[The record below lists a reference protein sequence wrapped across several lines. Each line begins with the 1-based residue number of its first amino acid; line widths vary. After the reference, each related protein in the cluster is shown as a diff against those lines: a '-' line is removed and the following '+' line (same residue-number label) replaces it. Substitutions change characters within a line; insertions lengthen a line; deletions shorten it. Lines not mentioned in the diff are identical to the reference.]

1 MSTLW
6 VAGMRNFLPG
16 RWCRGSGLAGV
27 LLVGLAA
34 CPVGAAGQSARPNVE
49 EGNRLYWEGKYDEAH
64 RKYLEALLDDPE
76 SPLILFNDGSAL
88 YRDQDFGEAQQRFQE
103 ALEDGDPALRSAAW
117 YNLGNALYRQQRF
130 QESLEA
136 YKEALRANPSDG
148 DAKHNLERVLEQLQ
162 QQDQQKQQPQEGSG
176 ENQAPEPQANQRQED
191 REGNETQ
198 ERQPPTSGSETPP
211 QGESNPQERPEEA
224 EPSPGDEEQEASGEP
239 QPRPGEMTQEEAQRL
254 LSAIRED
261 PGEVNR
267 KRVVPAGK
275 RPRKD
280 W

>member
-1 MSTLW
+1 MSTMW
-6 VAGMRNFLPG
+6 VAGARISLAG

-27 LLVGLAA
+27 LFVGFAA

-49 EGNRLYWEGKYDEAH
+49 EGNRLYSEGRFDEAH
-64 RKYLEALLDDPE
+64 RKYLEALLDDPG

-88 YRDQDFGEAQQRFQE
+88 YRDQDFQEAQRRFQE

-117 YNLGNALYRQQRF
+117 YNLGNTLYRQQQL

-136 YKEALRANPSDG
+136 YKEALRANPSDT

-162 QQDQQKQQPQEGSG
+162 QQNQQPQQGSG
-176 ENQAPEPQANQRQED
+176 EDQAPEPRANQGQEN
-191 REGNETQ
+191 REGNEPQ
-198 ERQPPTSGSETPP
+198 ERQPPTSGSETSP
-211 QGESNPQERPEEA
+211 QGESNPQERPEGA
-224 EPSPGDEEQEASGEP
+224 EPSPGAEEQEEREP
-239 QPRPGEMTQEEAQRL
+239 PQAQPGEMTQEEAQRL

-267 KRVVPAGK
+267 KRVAPTGK

>member
-1 MSTLW
+1 MNRLW
-6 VAGMRNFLPG
+6 FAGVRGSLAG
-16 RWCRGSGLAGV
+16 RWCRGSRFLAV
-27 LLVGLAA
+27 LLVGCAA
-34 CPVGAAGQSARPNVE
+34 CPVGAAAQSARPSVE
-49 EGNRLYWEGKYDEAH
+49 EGNRLYSEGRFNEAH
-64 RKYLEALLDDPE
+64 RKYLEALLEDPE

-88 YRDQDFGEAQQRFQE
+88 YRDQDFRDAQQRFQE
-103 ALEDGDPALRSAAW
+103 ALESGDPALRNAAW

-130 QESLEA
+130 KESLEA
-136 YKEALRANPSDG
+136 YKEALRANPSDT

-162 QQDQQKQQPQEGSG
+162 QQEQQPREGSG
-176 ENQAPEPQANQRQED
+176 EDQAQESQGNQGQDNRERED
-191 REGNETQ
+191 NP
-198 ERQPPTSGSETPP
+198 ERQPPASGSETPP
-211 QGESNPQERPEEA
+211 QEETNPQESPEGT
-224 EPSPGDEEQEASGEP
+224 EPSPGEEEQEAAEQP

-267 KRVVPAGK
+267 KRVASAGK